1 MTSVVEAANPPVR
14 KSVTVSASVERA
26 FKVFTEGFDT
36 WWPRSHSIGGVPLQK
51 AVIEGKAG
59 GRCYQQSTD
68 GSECDWGRILVWDP
82 PSRFVIAW
90 QLNPQWEHE
99 PDIAKASEVE
109 ITFSPEPDGSTRV
122 DLEHRH
128 FDRHGAG
135 AELMR
140 QGVDSPGGWGGLLQM
155 YAAVAGRKMPAALGP
170 IALIFKL
177 NTGLLRTT
185 LDGLSAEDLWQRPTP
200 LTNPM
205 LWIYGHVVQTRA
217 TMLGLL
223 EDPFD
228 TAWTDLFTR
237 GSGLHETPR
246 YPSRDDIDRTH
257 RQIVDR
263 LRARFDLLTEAD
275 LAAPARGKQVPGAN
289 TVGDQLAFLAF
300 HESYHIG
307 QLAYVRKA
315 LGHSAIAG

>member
-1 MTSVVEAANPPVR
+1 MSSVVETANAPVR
-14 KSVTVSASVERA
+14 KTVTVGASIEHA
-26 FKVFTEGFDT
+26 FQVFTAGFDS
-36 WWPRSHSIGGVPLQK
+36 WWPRSHSIGGVPLK
-51 AVIEGKAG
+51 EAVIEGKVG
-59 GRCYQQSTD
+59 GRCFQRSAD

-99 PDIAKASEVE
+99 ADPAKASEVE
-109 ITFSPEPDGSTRV
+109 ITFSAAPDGSTRV

-140 QGVDSPGGWGGLLQM
+140 KGVDSPEGWGGLLQM
-155 YAAVAGRKMPAALGP
+155 YATIAGRTVPAALGP
-170 IALIFKL
+170 ISLIFKL
-177 NTGLLRTT
+177 NTGLVRTT
-185 LDGLSAEDLWQRPTP
+185 LDGVPPEQLWQRPTP

-205 LWIYGHVVQTRA
+205 LWIYAHIVQTRA

-223 EDPFD
+223 QDPFD
-228 TAWTDLFTR
+228 TGWGELFTR
-237 GSGLHETPR
+237 GSALHETSR
-246 YPSRDDIDRTH
+246 YPSRDEIDTLH
-257 RQIVDR
+257 RQIIDR
-263 LRARFDLLTEAD
+263 LKARFAVVTDVD
-275 LAAPARGKQVPGAN
+275 LAAPARSNKVPGAR